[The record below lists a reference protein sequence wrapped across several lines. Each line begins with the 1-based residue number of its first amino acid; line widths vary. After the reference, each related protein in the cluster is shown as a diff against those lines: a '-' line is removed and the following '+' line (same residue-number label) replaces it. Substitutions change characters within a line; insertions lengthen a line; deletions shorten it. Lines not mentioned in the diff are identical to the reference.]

1 MDSFRSA
8 LWRSLS
14 RMALLAALPLSF
26 FSLRAA
32 PALDEV
38 VKLPEFKVAS
48 ERPLP
53 PREEWKYVKVA
64 NFEVLS
70 SVSDRLTKQ
79 FVKDLR
85 EFQIVLGAVAPHM
98 LIRAEQPVMVIL
110 CGKSGQFAKLTEKV
124 ENRSERGRA
133 AALVRDGEIASIV
146 IDYQAHGAVEEFT
159 LWAGFNLFARQE
171 VHTTSEFIRQYIHL
185 ALSQSTP
192 RVPAWVAE
200 GMANVY
206 ADIDYTN
213 KWIEVGKPT
222 SFRTEYTVSSGGS
235 YGGSYASTFGYSSL
249 DNYGGFGPGFGG
261 YNSFGGYS
269 GFNGYNGI
277 MQPYTERV
285 MYYPMAIMPFE
296 KMFAVDYDSPTFK
309 GGSSSDSLSQWR
321 KQVTAFLHMCVYGR
335 KGKYAKAYM
344 DFARRSTK
352 EPVTEALFK
361 ECFGK
366 TYKQMALELRSYTEF
381 TDYKGTVY
389 KPTNKKETVF
399 GVVPAIA
406 VRPATDGEIGRIK
419 GETMR
424 LGGQDEAARTEFVYA
439 YLRGNRDPE
448 LLGSLG
454 LMARQRHDDAR
465 AKTYLEAVAEAPATI
480 PRPRA
485 YLELARLRYA
495 QIQSANGNRPL
506 NEQQLIEVFTP
517 LFAAHALPQ
526 QLAENYLEIAKM
538 WKHTTYIPKRD
549 HLAVLEKG
557 MRLFPRNGNM
567 AVATADLLIT
577 YGYKADAA
585 AIVQRTLDSTDDPKL
600 KAHMEELRRRLDLPE
615 TRPPT
620 GE

>member
-1 MDSFRSA
+1 MDLSCPTP
-8 LWRSLS
+8 WRSLP
-14 RMALLAALPLSF
+14 RVLLLAALPLSLVC
-26 FSLRAA
+26 LRAA

-38 VKLPEFKVAS
+38 VKLPEFKVAT

-53 PREEWKYVKVA
+53 PREEWKYVRVA

-110 CGKSGQFAKLTEKV
+110 CGKSGQFAKLTEKA
-124 ENRSERGRA
+124 ENRSHRGRA

-146 IDYQAHGAVEEFT
+146 IDYQAHGTLEEFT
-159 LWAGFNLFARQE
+159 LFAGFNLFARQE

-185 ALSQSTP
+185 ALSQSSP

-200 GMANVY
+200 GMANIY
-206 ADIDYTN
+206 ADIDYNN
-213 KWIEVGKPT
+213 KWIEVGKPN
-222 SFRTEYTVSSGGS
+222 SFRTEYTVTSYGGGNF
-235 YGGSYASTFGYSSL
+235 GGSYASTFGYSSL

-261 YNSFGGYS
+261 YNSFGGY
-269 GFNGYNGI
+269 GGYNG
-277 MQPYTERV
+277 MVAPYTERV
-285 MYYPMAIMPFE
+285 MYYPMAIMPFD

-309 GGSSSDSLSQWR
+309 SGSSSDSLSQWR
-321 KQVTAFLHMCVYGR
+321 KQTTAFLHMCVYGR

-344 DFARRSTK
+344 DFARRSVK
-352 EPVTEALFK
+352 EPVTEELFK

-399 GVVPAIA
+399 GVIPTVT

-424 LGGQDEAARTEFVYA
+424 LGGQDEAARTEFVHA

-454 LMARQRHDDAR
+454 LMARQRRDDAR
-465 AKTYLEAVAEAPATI
+465 ARTYLEAVAEAPATI

-485 YLELARLRYA
+485 YLELARLRHA
-495 QIQSANGNRPL
+495 QFQAANGGRPL
-506 NEQQLIEVFTP
+506 DAEQLAQVFTP
-517 LFAAHALPQ
+517 LFAAHKLPQ
-526 QLAENYLEIAKM
+526 QLAENYLEIAKL
-538 WKHTTYIPKRD
+538 WKQTSFVPTRD

-557 MRLFPRNGNM
+557 MVLFPRNGTL

-577 YGYKADAA
+577 FGYKTDAA
-585 AIVQRTLDSTDDPKL
+585 AIIEQTLAATDDAKL
-600 KAHMEELRRRLDLPE
+600 KAQMEDLRRRIDLPE